1 MALSIQSIST
11 ECPGC
16 GGTGTEDYT
25 VTEGGL
31 PVPGTRDCTM
41 CEGDLRISS
50 AALHVDLITLF
61 NDINGKIDDVVEKV
75 NEIKAVVDLL

>member
-1 MALSIQSIST
+1 MTLLIGSIST

-25 VTEGGL
+25 LMADGSPT
-31 PVPGTRDCTM
+31 PGTRDCTM

-50 AALHVDLITLF
+50 SALHVDLITLF
-61 NDINGKIDDVVEKV
+61 NDMRDKINDIKEKL
-75 NEIKAVVDLL
+75 DTM